1 MITQLLIYSLKA
13 SMILALCY
21 VPYMLILRRESF
33 FRLNRTVLLAI
44 MMLSLTL
51 PAFNISWMSLDN
63 VPVMHATYQQM
74 ADAGL
79 PVQSV
84 SIEEMPEVVAEQPA
98 KTKWFDI
105 IAIVFFIGMVLS
117 ILYRTVQMGVL
128 SYILSR
134 KNVWTKRQ
142 DDGILICCRKGE
154 FSPYS
159 WINRIVISE
168 SDWDENAR
176 AILLH
181 ETGHIKAKH
190 SYDQLL
196 LMFCQAM
203 MWYNPF
209 AWLLGSSLDDVH
221 EYEADDYVLTQG
233 VNAKSYM
240 LLLVSKVA
248 KWEGYS
254 FVNSLNHSTLNKR
267 IIMMKVSPAVS
278 SWRRSKILYILPVC
292 ALALSVFATPKIAEP
307 TQMALLEL
315 EQEQEEPAIANPDV
329 APAFGSDESDFYKF
343 LAMNLRYP
351 PLALEYGVG
360 ARVWMELVVNPDG
373 TLSDIKSF
381 CEEDGNPDGVSDVI
395 NEVKAVSY
403 NRSTSNGNAEES
415 AIIKEAKQSL
425 MDEAVRVIEN
435 TSGQWTPGYMQ
446 NEDGTQT
453 TVPVKLTFPITFR
466 LR

>member
-1 MITQLLIYSLKA
+1 
-13 SMILALCY
+13 MILALCY

-44 MMLSLTL
+44 MVLSLIL

-84 SIEEMPEVVAEQPA
+84 SIEEMPEVVAEQPT

-105 IAIVFFIGMVLS
+105 IAIVFLIGMVLS

-168 SDWDENAR
+168 NDWDENAR

-196 LMFCQAM
+196 LMLCQAM

-267 IIMMKVSPAVS
+267 IIMMKASPAVS

-307 TQMALLEL
+307 TQKALLEL
-315 EQEQEEPAIANPDV
+315 EQEQEGPAIVNPDV
-329 APAFGSDESDFYKF
+329 APFYGVENKD
-343 LAMNLRYP
+343 LYKYISMNLRYP
-351 PLALEYGVG
+351 IQAQECGIQG
-360 ARVWMELVVNPDG
+360 RVWVEFVVNPDG
-373 TLSDIKSF
+373 SLSDINSF
-381 CEEDGNPDGVSDVI
+381 CEEDGNPDGMSDVI
-395 NEVKAVSY
+395 NEVKVVSY
-403 NRSTSNGNAEES
+403 NLNSQNGEDKEP

-435 TSGQWTPGYMQ
+435 ISGQWTPGYMH

-453 TVPVKLTFPITFR
+453 TVPVKLTFPLTFR

>member
-44 MMLSLTL
+44 MVLSLIL

-168 SDWDENAR
+168 IDWDENAR

-196 LMFCQAM
+196 LMLCQAM

-233 VNAKSYM
+233 INAKSYM

-267 IIMMKVSPAVS
+267 VIMMKASPAVS

-307 TQMALLEL
+307 TQKALLEL
-315 EQEQEEPAIANPDV
+315 EQEQEGPAIVNPDV
-329 APAFGSDESDFYKF
+329 APFYGVENKD
-343 LAMNLRYP
+343 LYKYISMNLRYP
-351 PLALEYGVG
+351 IQALECGIQG
-360 ARVWMELVVNPDG
+360 RVWVEFVVNPDG
-373 TLSDIKSF
+373 SLSDINSF
-381 CEEDGNPDGVSDVI
+381 CEEDGNPDGMSDVI
-395 NEVKAVSY
+395 NEVKVVSY
-403 NRSTSNGNAEES
+403 NLNSQNGEDKEP

-435 TSGQWTPGYMQ
+435 TSGQWTPGYMH

-453 TVPVKLTFPITFR
+453 TVRVKLTFPLTFR
-466 LR
+466 LC